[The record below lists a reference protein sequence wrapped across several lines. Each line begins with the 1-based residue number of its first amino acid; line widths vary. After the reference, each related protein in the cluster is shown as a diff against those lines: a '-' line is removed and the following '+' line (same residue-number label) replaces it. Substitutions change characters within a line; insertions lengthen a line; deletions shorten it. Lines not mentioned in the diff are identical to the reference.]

1 MNLKMKDAKPEL
13 NIIKLTIPIF
23 FEMLLAI
30 LVSNVDQFML
40 STHSQEAVSAIGNAG
55 QISWIMILFFQVL
68 GTAALILIT
77 QYKGAG
83 HTEDE
88 KKIYPLTLAVNFLI
102 GLIVCFVSIFGIDF
116 ILNLMH
122 IEEGRSFE
130 YAGTYMRIAGVSFL
144 FVAISTCF
152 SSFLKANAFVK
163 ETMIISLVVNV
174 INVIGNAIGLYVL
187 DIGVAGVAWA
197 TTISRFIGMIFVIS
211 IFLIKVG
218 KMEFNYLKSPDI
230 FLLMGKLLK
239 IGIPSVGE
247 NMSYDIAQLVLM
259 SFINTLGLAA
269 VNAKVYVSL
278 IVQFAF
284 LFCMALSQSM
294 QIIEGY
300 EIGADRKD
308 KAEKIVY
315 KSLWSATIVSVSLT
329 FLIYLFSDQIIGI
342 FPSADAEVL
351 RIAKQLLLVE
361 VFLEIGRSFNIIMVR
376 ALQTAGDVQ
385 YPVIMSIIFTW
396 CLSVTMGYVLGMFFG
411 LGIVGVWIATA
422 TDEILRGVVLIFRFK
437 SGKWKKIS
445 LLNKAQ

>member
-218 KMEFNYLKSPDI
+218 KIEFNYLKSPDI

-308 KAEKIVY
+308 KAERIVY

-361 VFLEIGRSFNIIMVR
+361 VFLEIGRAFNIIMVR

>member
-1 MNLKMKDAKPEL
+1 MNLKVKDAKPEL

-361 VFLEIGRSFNIIMVR
+361 VFLEIGRAFNIIMVR

>member
-1 MNLKMKDAKPEL
+1 MNLKVKDAKPEL

>member
-102 GLIVCFVSIFGIDF
+102 GLVVCFVSIFGIDF

-361 VFLEIGRSFNIIMVR
+361 VFLEIGRAFNIIMVR